1 MRNKIENKGSDLA
14 FLLTVIDLTN
24 EYWQT
29 DKGKREIQD
38 LESELQ
44 SIMSINHSNI
54 LKLID
59 FK

>member
-29 DKGKREIQD
+29 DKGNEK
-38 LESELQ
+38 
-44 SIMSINHSNI
+44 
-54 LKLID
+54 
-59 FK
+59 FKI